1 MIKVNKTSIKKELS
15 PEEIE
20 RLLAYFQEELHN
32 NTDTESL
39 TYTLRNY
46 VQKLTPANYVHTLY
60 IKDDHTLETIIDEVP
75 TSIDIGASKGLLKRC
90 LQTQEP
96 QLTNDTNRDPYYDEP
111 VDNVFAYPL
120 KNLLVIPLYDIH
132 NNPFGLLWMGIPK
145 GDINQFITQDV
156 EHLQQLI
163 SLISYVAPKEESE
176 PKQKQQEE
184 ETIPVAVPQDTE
196 SASKPTEDNT
206 GHSTETP
213 IEPSEEKTKA
223 PSFLG
228 KIRSIFA
235 KPKES

>member
-32 NTDTESL
+32 NTNMESL
-39 TYTLRNY
+39 AYTLRNY

-60 IKDDHTLETIIDEVP
+60 IKDDHTLETMIDDVP
-75 TSIDIGASKGLLKRC
+75 TSIDIGTSKGLLKRC
-90 LQTQEP
+90 LQTKEP

-120 KNLLVIPLYDIH
+120 KNLLVMPLYDIH
-132 NNPFGLLWMGIPK
+132 DEPFGLLWMGIPK

-163 SLISYVAPKEESE
+163 SLISYVAPKEDE
-176 PKQKQQEE
+176 PKQEEQEE
-184 ETIPVAVPQDTE
+184 ETIPVEAPQDTE
-196 SASKPTEDNT
+196 SVSRSVEDAT
-206 GHSTETP
+206 GHSTKTP
-213 IEPSEEKTKA
+213 VQPSKEKTKA
-223 PSFLG
+223 PSLMG

-235 KPKES
+235 KPKKS